1 MLAVPFL
8 VVFITGL
15 GVAVYSMLQGLA
27 PAPGAGPLTRLL
39 MKTAPS
45 TAAFAVLFGAI
56 GYLCT
61 THTSLTPWVV
71 LLIATAGAAGS
82 LTVSA
87 PILVRLIA
95 RMRAEPSGALEIE
108 GQFAV
113 VLSPVS
119 DSAPGEIQ
127 FERDG
132 RQFHHPALNL
142 VPGELQPGQEV
153 VIDRIEAGVAYVE
166 DWGSVERRL

>member
-15 GVAVYSMLQGLA
+15 GVAVYSMLQGLT
-27 PAPGAGPLTRLL
+27 PAPTAGPLTRLL

-45 TAAFAVLFGAI
+45 TAAFAILFGAI

-61 THTSLTPWVV
+61 THTSLNPWMV
-71 LLIATAGAAGS
+71 LLIAAGGAAAS
-82 LTVSA
+82 FAVSA
-87 PILVRLIA
+87 PILARLIA
-95 RMRAEPSGALEIE
+95 SMRAEPAGAPGVE
-108 GQFAV
+108 GQLAV
-113 VLSPVS
+113 VRKLIS
-119 DSAPGEIQ
+119 DSTPGEIQ

-132 RQFHHPALNL
+132 RQFHYPALNL
-142 VPGELQPGQEV
+142 VAGELQPGQDV

-166 DWGSVERRL
+166 DWEAVEGRL

>member
-1 MLAVPFL
+1 MLAIPFL
-8 VVFITGL
+8 VVFIAGL
-15 GVAVYSMLQGLA
+15 GVAVYSMLQGLT
-27 PAPGAGPLTRLL
+27 PAPDAGPLTRLL

-61 THTSLTPWVV
+61 AHTSLNPWVV
-71 LLIATAGAAGS
+71 LLIAAGGAAAS

-95 RMRAEPSGALEIE
+95 RMRAEPPGALEVE
-108 GQFAV
+108 GQIAV
-113 VLSPVS
+113 VLKPVS

-127 FERDG
+127 YERDG
-132 RQFHHPALNL
+132 RHYHHPALNL
-142 VPGELQPGQEV
+142 VTGELLPGQDV

-166 DWGSVERRL
+166 DWNSVERRL